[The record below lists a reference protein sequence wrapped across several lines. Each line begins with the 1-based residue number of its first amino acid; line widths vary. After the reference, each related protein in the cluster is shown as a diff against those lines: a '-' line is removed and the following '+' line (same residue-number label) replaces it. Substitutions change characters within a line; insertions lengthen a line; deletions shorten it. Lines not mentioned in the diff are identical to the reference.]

1 MFQAVQAGREN
12 PPLFSVFPC
21 LILSPPNRK
30 MGQVEIKKRR
40 ELGQSLQGMRGTSQ
54 LGPPLEA
61 ASLPQGAG
69 AWVFQGKAGPSD
81 LGAPNLH
88 SHLWPERRQEYLGST
103 SALVRGS
110 KGAEGTLKCPVP
122 SSYWLD
128 PTPLRLQSKCNS
140 LETSSSLQAAGVTPA
155 VTVVRVSP
163 LVNIRHAGG
172 GRGPRQPRRH
182 LPGRRHQ
189 CQKHSGFARKRIP
202 QCGWSQE
209 WA

>member
-1 MFQAVQAGREN
+1 
-12 PPLFSVFPC
+12 
-21 LILSPPNRK
+21 
-30 MGQVEIKKRR
+30 
-40 ELGQSLQGMRGTSQ
+40 MRGTTQ

-69 AWVFQGKAGPSD
+69 AWVFQEKAGPSY

-88 SHLWPERRQEYLGST
+88 SHLCPERQQEHLGSA
-103 SALVRGS
+103 SDLVLAS
-110 KGAEGTLKCPVP
+110 EGAEGTLKCPLP

-140 LETSSSLQAAGVTPA
+140 LETSSSLQAGVTPA
-155 VTVVRVSP
+155 VTVVRVHVSP

>member
-1 MFQAVQAGREN
+1 MFQAVQTGREN

-30 MGQVEIKKRR
+30 MGQVEIKKRP
-40 ELGQSLQGMRGTSQ
+40 ELGQSLQGMRGTTQ

-69 AWVFQGKAGPSD
+69 AWVFHGKAGPSY
-81 LGAPNLH
+81 LGAPTSTAICAEKGGRNIWAR
-88 SHLWPERRQEYLGST
+88 HLLWWGVQREQRAHR
-103 SALVRGS
+103 
-110 KGAEGTLKCPVP
+110 CPVP

-128 PTPLRLQSKCNS
+128 PPPPLRLQSKCNS
-140 LETSSSLQAAGVTPA
+140 LETSSSLQAARVTPA
-155 VTVVRVSP
+155 VTAVRVRVSP
-163 LVNIRHAGG
+163 LVNIRHASG

-189 CQKHSGFARKRIP
+189 CQKHSGFARKQIP
-202 QCGWSQE
+202 
-209 WA
+209 

>member
-1 MFQAVQAGREN
+1 
-12 PPLFSVFPC
+12 
-21 LILSPPNRK
+21 
-30 MGQVEIKKRR
+30 MGQVEIKKRP
-40 ELGQSLQGMRGTSQ
+40 ELGQSLQGMRGTTQ
-54 LGPPLEA
+54 LGPLLEA

-69 AWVFQGKAGPSD
+69 LCWVFQGKAGPSY

-88 SHLWPERRQEYLGST
+88 SHLCPERRQEHLGLAST
-103 SALVRGS
+103 LVPGS
-110 KGAEGTLKCPVP
+110 EGAEGTLKRPV
-122 SSYWLD
+122 SSSHWLD
-128 PTPLRLQSKCNS
+128 ATPLRLQSKCNS

-155 VTVVRVSP
+155 VTAVRVLP

-182 LPGRRHQ
+182 LPGGQHQ

-202 QCGWSQE
+202 QCGWAQE